1 MRARETAER
10 AVNVF
15 DHVTV
20 DGKPGVAVGFYA
32 RQERIVVVRLDHAG
46 VIEVPESG
54 VVVVTEREEVG
65 WPKSMG
71 GRAGNPPGVET
82 FQPVKLAS

>member
-1 MRARETAER
+1 MEARQAAER

-20 DGKPGVAVGFYA
+20 EGRPGVAIGFYA
-32 RQERIVVVRLDHAG
+32 RKERIVVVRLDVDG
-46 VIEVPESG
+46 VVEVPESE

-65 WPKSMG
+65 WPKSIS
-71 GRAGNPPGVET
+71 GRAGRWNGEPLGR
-82 FQPVKLAS
+82 LRIAG